1 MLRRLNTRGFEL
13 TGSLR
18 GERLS
23 DEEWFLTRSRPFA
36 QQWPRAGRW
45 AALAEACRRVTKSP
59 GQGCQAE
66 KREIPAS
73 ADNRPRRRR

>member
-1 MLRRLNTRGFEL
+1 VLRRLYTLGFEL

-36 QQWPRAGRW
+36 QQRPRAGRW
-45 AALAEACRRVTKSP
+45 AGSCRGLPSRDQVTRP
-59 GQGCQAE
+59 GLSSGKA
-66 KREIPAS
+66 
-73 ADNRPRRRR
+73 